1 MVNYLTIGYD
11 CSPAAALRNLGIR
24 NFALPFDWVQSNI
37 YSISRCFEDDFDKFH
52 THLQMNPSKTRLIDY
67 YGFQFPHDYPF
78 NNTESVESI
87 ETNVGEGVFG
97 EEKCSFIKEN
107 WSDYYTIVKEKYN
120 RRIERFRTI
129 INDLTPIIVICRYNT
144 QDVFELQKLFFKHY
158 KRDDIYFVN
167 STLEK
172 FENNKI
178 INIYTEQNGEW
189 NDTTIWKIG
198 IDKMIEKI
206 NL

>member
-1 MVNYLTIGYD
+1 MVNYLTVGYD

-24 NFALPFDWVQSNI
+24 EVALPFDWVQSNI
-37 YSISRCFEDDFDKFH
+37 HSISRCFEDNFDKYH
-52 THLQMNPSKTRLIDY
+52 TNLQMNYTKTRLIDY

-78 NNTESVESI
+78 NNTDTVE
-87 ETNVGEGVFG
+87 TDVGEGVFG

-107 WSDYYTIVKEKYN
+107 WHDYYTIVKEKYN

-129 INDLTPIIVICRYNT
+129 INDLTPIIVLCRYNT
-144 QDVFELQKLFFKHY
+144 PDVFELQKLFLKHY
-158 KRDDIYFVN
+158 RRDNIYFVN

-189 NDTTIWKIG
+189 NDATIWKIG
-198 IDKMIEKI
+198 IDKMIEKN